1 MEVPLRKTR
10 LNVLSYDDLLVRL
23 HGALQGQDGNAL
35 ASILGDRY
43 RAVLIDEFQDTDPIQ
58 YEIFARVFARGMTIG
73 YLDGPTD
80 AFRRVRQPGTY
91 RARLP
96 QPRTSIRS
104 EPISAPRSCSWRRR
118 MRFFTRTAHLSLVE
132 EIAYRPVRAPK
143 TPRACFAQL
152 LQKIPEPPLQFRLL
166 RGETGTVNRVRLGEE
181 GVGTAVAVD
190 VAPRPK
196 AAGAMLGGQPL
207 RYGDMAVLVRTQRA
221 GSHPAKVA
229 PCERR
234 QERAEDR
241 GERL

>member
-1 MEVPLRKTR
+1 MPF
-10 LNVLSYDDLLVRL
+10 
-23 HGALQGQDGNAL
+23 AGQTF
-35 ASILGDRY
+35 S
-43 RAVLIDEFQDTDPIQ
+43 
-58 YEIFARVFARGMTIG
+58 
-73 YLDGPTD
+73 PTC
-80 AFRRVRQPGTY
+80 
-91 RARLP
+91 ARLP

-118 MRFFTRTAHLSLVE
+118 MRFLPGRRILSLVE

-143 TPRACFAQL
+143 PRAGFAKL

-166 RGETGTVNRVRLGEE
+166 RGETGTVNQADAEE
-181 GVGTAVAVD
+181 AIGTAVAVD
-190 VAPRPK
+190 VARLK

-207 RYGDMAVLVRTQRA
+207 RYGDMAVLVRSNAQA
-221 GSHPAKVA
+221 HPAKVA